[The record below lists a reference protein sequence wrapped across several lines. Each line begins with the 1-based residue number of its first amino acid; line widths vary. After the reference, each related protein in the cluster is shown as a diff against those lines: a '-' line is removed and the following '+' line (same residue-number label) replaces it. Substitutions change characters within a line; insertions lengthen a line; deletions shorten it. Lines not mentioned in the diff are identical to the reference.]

1 MSQNTME
8 PFHPDWPRLQKALA
22 VEAERGFSNLQGNQ
36 YRFHE
41 FLQLSLNQ
49 LLEFVPLEFRYRC
62 EEMIREFNQYP
73 DMGSVAR
80 QNLVTETH
88 RFLIQIQ
95 RFTEHKLR
103 VEESRQKAI
112 SSNPSGSAQSSS
124 VYPTAQSK
132 SSQVNSSQVNSSQVN
147 SSQVN
152 SPLIQSSVKEPV
164 TDQTTDENLLA
175 EKTPENLSLE
185 QSLKQVLGPRNSDR
199 LAKLGLYTVYDLLYY
214 YPRNHVDYARHMRIR
229 ELAAGETVTII
240 ARVKRCT
247 CFSSPR
253 NKKLTILDLVL
264 VDDTGQ
270 IKISRFFAGSRY
282 ATPAWQ
288 NVQKRNYPTG
298 AIVAASGLVKTS
310 KYGITLENPELEV
323 LNHTGGQIDS
333 MKVGRVVPVYPLT
346 EGLAA
351 DVLRKAVAA
360 VLPAVSQ
367 LQDPLPESVRQ
378 HHELTGLQ
386 SAIQNIHFPE
396 SQVLLEQARHRL
408 VFDEFFYLQLGLLQR
423 KQNQKQAE
431 TSAIL
436 APTGELIEK
445 FYDEILPF
453 DLTNAQQRVT
463 QEILKDLNS
472 SKPMNRLIQGD
483 VGSGKTVVA
492 VVAMLAAIQAGY
504 QTALMAPTEVLAEQ
518 HYRKFVSWFNLL
530 HLPVELLTGSTK
542 VTKRRQIHAQLETG
556 ELSVLVGTHALIQDT
571 VNFNRLG
578 LVVIDEQH
586 RFGVEQRAKLQQ
598 KGESPHVLTMT
609 ATPIPR
615 TLALTLH
622 GDLDVSQ
629 VDELPPG
636 RQPIQT
642 TALTGR
648 QRQQAYDLIRREIA
662 QGRQVYVVLPLV
674 EESEKLDLRSAVEE
688 HQKLQTKIFPE
699 FQVGLLHGRMTSAE
713 KDEAITQFRAETTQI
728 LVSTTVVEVGVDIPN
743 ATVMLIENAE
753 RFGLS
758 QLHQL
763 RGRVGRGQHKSY
775 CLLMT
780 SSSTPEARQ
789 RLNVLE
795 QSQDGFFIA
804 EMDLQLRGP
813 GQVLGTRQSGLPDF
827 VLASLVE
834 DQAVLERAREA
845 AEQVLEQDVTLNR
858 WPALQVE
865 WERRYQRMMGG
876 SILT

>member
-1 MSQNTME
+1 ME
-8 PFHPDWPRLQKALA
+8 TFQPDWARLQKALS
-22 VEAERGFSNLQGNQ
+22 VEAERGFVNLQGHQ
-36 YRFHE
+36 YRFYE
-41 FLQLSLNQ
+41 FLQVSLGEI
-49 LLEFVPLEFRYRC
+49 LGIVPIESQHRC
-62 EEMIREFNQYP
+62 RELTQQFSRYP
-73 DMGSVAR
+73 DMNLYER
-80 QNLVTETH
+80 QNLVTDSH
-88 RFLIQIQ
+88 RFLLQIQ
-95 RFTEHKLR
+95 RFSDYKLR
-103 VEESRQKAI
+103 VEESRRLGIEPSQSRSTDASSTESSPTGSRSQISRAPTVAVRSTADSTWNQQPANLRQDSSPTLKAEEQPAK
-112 SSNPSGSAQSSS
+112 NLTLEA
-124 VYPTAQSK
+124 
-132 SSQVNSSQVNSSQVN
+132 
-147 SSQVN
+147 
-152 SPLIQSSVKEPV
+152 PLKGIV
-164 TDQTTDENLLA
+164 
-175 EKTPENLSLE
+175 
-185 QSLKQVLGPRNSDR
+185 GPRNGDR
-199 LAKLGLYTVYDLLYY
+199 LARLGLYTVYDLLYY
-214 YPRNHVDYARHMRIR
+214 YPRNHVDYGHHARIR
-229 ELAAGETVTII
+229 DLEPGETVTIM
-240 ARVKRCT
+240 ARVKRCS

-253 NKKLTILDLVL
+253 NKKLTILELML

-270 IKISRFFAGSRY
+270 LKLSRFYAGSRY

-288 NVQKRNYPTG
+288 NVQRRNYPTG
-298 AIVAASGLVKTS
+298 AIVAASGLVKRN

-323 LNHTGGQIDS
+323 LNHTGGQIES

-346 EGLAA
+346 EGLGA
-351 DVLRKAVAA
+351 DIVRKAVTA
-360 VLPAVSQ
+360 VLPTVKQ
-367 LQDPLPESVRQ
+367 LPEPLPLELRQ
-378 HHELTGLQ
+378 THELIDLQ
-386 SAIQNIHFPE
+386 TAIQNIHFPE
-396 SQVLLEQARHRL
+396 NPELLTQARQRL
-408 VFDEFFYLQLGLLQR
+408 VFDEFFYLQLWLLQR
-423 KQNQKQAE
+423 RQQQKVVE
-431 TSAIL
+431 TSVVL
-436 APTGELIEK
+436 SPTGKLIDQ
-445 FYDEILPF
+445 FYQILPF
-453 DLTNAQQRVT
+453 ELTNAQGRVV
-463 QEILKDLNS
+463 QEILQDLNS
-472 SKPMNRLIQGD
+472 SEPMNRLVQGD
-483 VGSGKTVVA
+483 VGAGKTVVA

-542 VTKRRQIHAQLETG
+542 VAKRRQIHAQLETG
-556 ELSVLVGTHALIQDT
+556 ELSVLVGTHALIQDA
-571 VNFNRLG
+571 VNFSRLG

-629 VDELPPG
+629 LDELPPG

-642 TALTGR
+642 TVLTGQ
-648 QRQQAYDLIRREIA
+648 QRQQAYDLIRREIV
-662 QGRQVYVVLPLV
+662 QGRQVYIVLPLV
-674 EESEKLDLRSAVEE
+674 EESEKLDVRSAVEE
-688 HQKLQTKIFPE
+688 HEKLQGKVFPE
-699 FQVGLLHGRMTSAE
+699 FQVGLLHGRMTSAD
-713 KDEAITQFRAETTQI
+713 KDQAISQFRDQQTHI
-728 LVSTTVVEVGVDIPN
+728 LVSTTVVEVGVDVPN

-763 RGRVGRGQHKSY
+763 RGRVGRGEHKSY

-780 SSSTPEARQ
+780 GSKTPEARQ

-834 DQAVLERAREA
+834 DQGILEVARTA
-845 AEQVLEQDVTLNR
+845 AQQLLDQDPSLGR
-858 WPALQVE
+858 WPTLQVE